1 MFILC
6 ASQELL
12 IGDLFIWST
21 THFVCWLNP
30 SVVVSFKVGPEN
42 PGESPETRICCFF
55 FDLGASHSVEWW
67 QLARGRAWRIPFC
80 RDVGFKKCISG
91 QISHPLTSY
100 FMLFQGTIY
109 IGTRV
114 DMFWLIAISQTHKSC
129 SFFRSSEGRGN
140 FQVPRS
146 QRPKF
151 LWEIPWWRSVCKM
164 HSSCDFQ
171 KSCFFL
177 IAKLFFN
184 QANYGLCMLLQI
196 CPNRGLPVV
205 PHKAVAEVSKIGN
218 L

>member
-1 MFILC
+1 MVKYVYIVCLWG
-6 ASQELL
+6 ASNWGLIYLINNSFCLL
-12 IGDLFIWST
+12 VESQCRGIFQGW
-21 THFVCWLNP
+21 P
-30 SVVVSFKVGPEN
+30 RKPGGVSRDAN
-42 PGESPETRICCFF
+42 LLFF

-171 KSCFFL
+171 KSCFF
-177 IAKLFFN
+177 FD
-184 QANYGLCMLLQI
+184 
-196 CPNRGLPVV
+196 
-205 PHKAVAEVSKIGN
+205 S
-218 L
+218 